1 MVEPVYLVELDPAD
15 PPLVVF
21 AFVKVERIPQLSV
34 LVLLAL
40 LFYLKKHCCW
50 LLERC

>member
-1 MVEPVYLVELDPAD
+1 MVEPVYFVDFELAD
-15 PPLVVF
+15 PLLVVF
-21 AFVKVERIPQLSV
+21 GLKVERIPQLSV

-50 LLERC
+50 PLERC